1 MYGAGP
7 MYGAT
12 YGANRVRACSS
23 VSERV
28 SGRKKTL
35 ENQGFRC
42 L

>member
-12 YGANRVRACSS
+12 YGASRVRACSS

-28 SGRKKTL
+28 SGHKKTL
-35 ENQGFRC
+35 ENQG

>member
-12 YGANRVRACSS
+12 YGADRVRACSS

-28 SGRKKTL
+28 SVHKKTL
-35 ENQGFRC
+35 ENQGM
-42 L
+42 

>member
-12 YGANRVRACSS
+12 YGADRVRACLR

-28 SGRKKTL
+28 SGHKKTL
-35 ENQGFRC
+35 ENQG

>member
-12 YGANRVRACSS
+12 YGADRVRACSS

-28 SGRKKTL
+28 SGHKKTL
-35 ENQGFRC
+35 ENQG

>member
-23 VSERV
+23 VSERI
-28 SGRKKTL
+28 SGHKKTL
-35 ENQGFRC
+35 ENQG

>member
-12 YGANRVRACSS
+12 YGANRVRACLS

-28 SGRKKTL
+28 SVRKKTL
-35 ENQGFRC
+35 ENQG